1 MLRFLKNSEVEIV
14 GICGFTASGILSCS
28 KPNMVIRL
36 DTAIEWKISTIH
48 DDERILPMFRFRWYY
63 HHPTSC
69 CELELCQQVSMFN
82 VCCLGGGG
90 GQGGQTNH
98 GMLGVVQSSFLCQ
111 RKILTTDNYI
121 STPSL
126 FICLLIIHLF
136 ASCCF
141 CWFSLLLLYFN
152 FCCQTCLFSVLLAL
166 NGHIEK
172 MQLCQCQQV
181 CFILIT
187 NRTQVACT

>member
-1 MLRFLKNSEVEIV
+1 MMKGYCQCSDSDDTIIIQPVAVSWSF
-14 GICGFTASGILSCS
+14 AS
-28 KPNMVIRL
+28 R
-36 DTAIEWKISTIH
+36 
-48 DDERILPMFRFRWYY
+48 
-63 HHPTSC
+63 
-69 CELELCQQVSMFN
+69 CQCSMF
-82 VCCLGGGG
+82 VVWVGG

-126 FICLLIIHLF
+126 FIFLLIIHLF

-172 MQLCQCQQV
+172 MQLYQCQQV

>member
-1 MLRFLKNSEVEIV
+1 
-14 GICGFTASGILSCS
+14 
-28 KPNMVIRL
+28 
-36 DTAIEWKISTIH
+36 
-48 DDERILPMFRFRWYY
+48 
-63 HHPTSC
+63 
-69 CELELCQQVSMFN
+69 MFN
-82 VCCLGGGG
+82 VCCLGGGGG

-111 RKILTTDNYI
+111 RKILTTDNYYI

-136 ASCCF
+136 ASCYF